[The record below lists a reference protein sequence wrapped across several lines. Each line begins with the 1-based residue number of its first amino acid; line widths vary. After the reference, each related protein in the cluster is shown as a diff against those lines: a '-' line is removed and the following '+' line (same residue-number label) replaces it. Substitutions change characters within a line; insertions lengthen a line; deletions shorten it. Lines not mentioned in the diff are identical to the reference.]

1 MDHLSSEIV
10 AKLKSSIT
18 GEIKTDRVTRLLYS
32 TDASIHK
39 IEPLGVVFPQTIDEL
54 QIIVTLAQQYHI
66 PLIPRGS
73 GSSLAGQSIGNG
85 LIIDCSRYIN
95 KLVNINQEERTAVV
109 EPGLILDDLNR
120 VVRKYDLVFGPD
132 PASSERATM
141 GGCIGNNAAGA
152 HSILYGMTADHIISA
167 EVVLANGSVTNLK
180 PISWNEAE
188 IISSGGGSKITS
200 SIEMNIYRAAIKI
213 RREYQ
218 EDIRKSW
225 PVTWRRTSGYNLNYL
240 MPWSPTSPP
249 QWDWEEMPYPPVAPN
264 TMNLAQLMA
273 GSEGTLGILR
283 KATIRLVPIRRNK
296 LLTVINFSSISEACG
311 IVPQILELSPTAI
324 ELIPQSLIHL
334 ARTVPVYANL
344 LSFVEGDPAAMLV
357 VEFSGEDSN
366 ELLKKVETLNRLER
380 WEGEP
385 FVEVSAAQ
393 QKPVWDVRNVG
404 LGILM
409 SRLGDMKPATFIEDM
424 SVPVEK
430 LGEFVDEMDIILK
443 EHGTQADYYGHASAG
458 CLHIRPL
465 LNIKTSI
472 GRAHIRSIAEAAV
485 KLVLSLGGAISAE
498 HGDGITRGE
507 WVETAYGSRI
517 MEALH
522 LLKQSADPDGILNPG
537 KIIDS
542 PKMDTHLRYDD
553 KYQPN
558 GWTPVI

>member
-1 MDHLSSEIV
+1 MDPLSSEIV
-10 AKLKSSIT
+10 NELKKSIT
-18 GEIKTDRVTRLLYS
+18 GEVKTDQITRVLYS

-39 IEPLGVVFPQTIDEL
+39 MEPLGVVFPRNLDEVEA
-54 QIIVTLAQQYHI
+54 IVSIAKNYHI

-188 IISSGGGSKITS
+188 IISSGGGSKSTS

-296 LLTVINFSSISEACG
+296 LLTVINFSSISDACG
-311 IVPQILELSPTAI
+311 IVTQILELSPTAI

-385 FVEVSAAQ
+385 FMAVSAAQ
-393 QKPVWDVRNVG
+393 QKQVWDVRNVG

-409 SRLGDMKPATFIEDM
+409 SRIGDMKPATFIEDM

-443 EHGTQADYYGHASAG
+443 EHGTQADY
-458 CLHIRPL
+458 
-465 LNIKTSI
+465 
-472 GRAHIRSIAEAAV
+472 
-485 KLVLSLGGAISAE
+485 
-498 HGDGITRGE
+498 
-507 WVETAYGSRI
+507 
-517 MEALH
+517 
-522 LLKQSADPDGILNPG
+522 
-537 KIIDS
+537 
-542 PKMDTHLRYDD
+542 
-553 KYQPN
+553 
-558 GWTPVI
+558 